1 MWTLIEKF
9 TPSVRPAIC
18 QLPRRG
24 SLAVLFR
31 AILMLGKTTAQQTE
45 GPPVPEEK
53 VAAKQSEGA
62 EPLTEA
68 MSST

>member
-9 TPSVRPAIC
+9 NPSVRPAIC

-31 AILMLGKTTAQQTE
+31 AILMLGKTTAQQTK
-45 GPPVPEEK
+45 GSPVPEEK
-53 VAAKQSEGA
+53 VSHKV
-62 EPLTEA
+62 
-68 MSST
+68 